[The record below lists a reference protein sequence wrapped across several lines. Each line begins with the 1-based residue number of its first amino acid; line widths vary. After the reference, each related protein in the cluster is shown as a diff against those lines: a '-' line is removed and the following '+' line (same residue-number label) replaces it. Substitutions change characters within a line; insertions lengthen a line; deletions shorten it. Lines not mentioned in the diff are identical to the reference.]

1 MFIARRLLILTS
13 RILLAALLFVQFA
26 HAAEPCFMPEM
37 RAAMAFDDGGAHCQ
51 GNPNACLSDCMDD
64 SQSAS
69 HTEIPVLAAS
79 LTAVL
84 TMPTLAVAS
93 AVTLG
98 GESCYSFSSD
108 PPIPIRFCS
117 FRN

>member
-1 MFIARRLLILTS
+1 MLIPRRLLILTS
-13 RILLAALLFVQFA
+13 RIVLATLLFVQFA
-26 HAAEPCFMPEM
+26 HAAEPCLMPEM
-37 RAAMAFDDGGAHCQ
+37 RAAMAFDDGAAPCQ

-69 HTEIPVLAAS
+69 HTEIPALAAAQI
-79 LTAVL
+79 AVL
-84 TMPTLAVAS
+84 TMPVFAVAS
-93 AVTLG
+93 AVTVG